1 MFNLTTEQ
9 VIIKIGTLSFEEKMI
24 LLSGVS
30 LPAAEIMHRL
40 FPEDALIE
48 WFVKTKRQIN

>member
-1 MFNLTTEQ
+1 MFNLTPEQ

-30 LPAAEIMHRL
+30 LPAAQIMHRL

-48 WFVKTKRQIN
+48 WFVKTKQQTN

>member
-1 MFNLTTEQ
+1 MFNLTTEE
-9 VIIKIGTLSFEEKMI
+9 VIIKIGSLSFEEKMI

-48 WFVKTKRQIN
+48 WFVKTKRQTN

>member
-1 MFNLTTEQ
+1 MFNLTTEE
-9 VIIKIGTLSFEEKMI
+9 VIIKIGSLSFEEKMI

-40 FPEDALIE
+40 FPEDALIQ
-48 WFVKTKRQIN
+48 WFVNTKRQTN